1 VSARNLVTRLDHVR
15 WLGGGSGAG
24 KTTIARQLAERHGL
38 SLYDTDLAIA
48 DHVRRSDAGR
58 HPRIHEFLGM
68 SMDERWL
75 TRTPAAM
82 FESFWAFRGEAFEMI
97 VDDLLGKPRDVPT
110 VVEGFRLLPRLV
122 LPLLSRRDHA
132 VWLLPSPAFRRR
144 VFETRGSTDAIVSRT
159 SDRRRALENLLERD
173 ALFTEA
179 VTEEAEELAL
189 QVIPVEVGMPVD
201 ATLERVAVALG
212 LEPV

>member
-1 VSARNLVTRLDHVR
+1 
-15 WLGGGSGAG
+15 
-24 KTTIARQLAERHGL
+24 
-38 SLYDTDLAIA
+38 
-48 DHVRRSDAGR
+48 
-58 HPRIHEFLGM
+58 
-68 SMDERWL
+68 
-75 TRTPAAM
+75 M

-122 LPLLSRRDHA
+122 APLLSRRDHA

-159 SDRRRALENLLERD
+159 SGRRRALENLLERD

-179 VTEEAEELAL
+179 VTREANELAL
-189 QVIPVEVGMPVD
+189 QVILVEVGMPVD

-212 LEPV
+212 LEPA